1 MIQVFVDMDG
11 VLADFDAH
19 YEAVF
24 GVRPDKRKDDVDWG
38 LVRAMT
44 GFYADIPPMA
54 DMIELWSYLKS
65 LTPSPIVPTGVPS
78 SVPDATEDKQRWVK
92 RHLGELV
99 EVRCCLSREKSLH
112 ARSGDVLIDDWEK
125 YRSLWEAKGGR
136 WITHVSAESSIE
148 ALRRLG
154 IEATEPRL

>member
-1 MIQVFVDMDG
+1 
-11 VLADFDAH
+11 
-19 YEAVF
+19 
-24 GVRPDKRKDDVDWG
+24 
-38 LVRAMT
+38 
-44 GFYADIPPMA
+44 
-54 DMIELWSYLKS
+54 
-65 LTPSPIVPTGVPS
+65 
-78 SVPDATEDKQRWVK
+78 
-92 RHLGELV
+92 LGELV